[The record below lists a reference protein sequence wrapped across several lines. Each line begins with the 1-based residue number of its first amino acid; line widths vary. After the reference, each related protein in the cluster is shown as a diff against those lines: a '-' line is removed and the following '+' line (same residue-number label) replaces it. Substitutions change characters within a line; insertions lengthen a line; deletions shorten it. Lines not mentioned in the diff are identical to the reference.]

1 MESLAVRV
9 AHRYVQAYFKP
20 GQYILYGK
28 FKNKR
33 GKILR
38 IFTDDRGV
46 PRIEIQPVPKGRKKN
61 RIMGLYTIRQM
72 APELVPE
79 TQALERSVV

>member
-1 MESLAVRV
+1 MDPLAAKV

-79 TQALERSVV
+79 TRALERTG